1 MTKGNI
7 VIVGSGTIG
16 TSLAF
21 VSALYGWNTWLVGRR
36 QESIDIAMRNC
47 EQSYRELAD
56 ARLLPGEA
64 AEKWKD
70 RLEYSVE
77 LSSFCCEAEIVLEA
91 VSEDIDVKRD
101 LFCQLEEI
109 VKKDCLLASS
119 TSGLPVDGIANSC
132 KHKDRAGVAH
142 FANPPHLMPTV
153 EVVPGT
159 HTSHETMNRLCSYV
173 KSLGKTPVRLKKD
186 LPGHLFNRIQFAM
199 LREAMALVRDDVAEP
214 EDIDNIVKQGLALR
228 LAAEGPLQKMDLA
241 TLDLVCS
248 VSEYLFPEL
257 DASTE
262 PEYLRQLLAQG
273 YHGSKSGR
281 GFYDWTEEEA
291 DAVIAERNQEVI
303 RHLKRMRSNR

>member
-21 VSALYGWNTWLVGRR
+21 VSALYGWNTSLVGRR
-36 QESIDIAMRNC
+36 QESIDIAVRNC

-56 ARLLPGEA
+56 AKLLPGKA
-64 AEKWKD
+64 AEKWRD

-77 LSSFCCEAEIVLEA
+77 LSPFCREADIVLEA
-91 VSEDIDVKRD
+91 VSEDLDVKRD
-101 LFCQLEEI
+101 LFCKLEEI
-109 VKKDCLLASS
+109 VQKDCLLASS
-119 TSGLPVDGIANSC
+119 TSGLPVDAIANSC
-132 KHKDRAGVAH
+132 KYKDRTGVAH
-142 FANPPHLMPTV
+142 FANPPHLMPAV

-159 HTSHETMNRLCSYV
+159 HTSPETMNRLCSYV
-173 KSLGKTPVRLKKD
+173 ETLGKTAIRLKKD

-199 LREAMALVRDDVAEP
+199 MREAMALVRDDVAEP
-214 EDIDNIVKQGLALR
+214 EDIDNVVKQGLALR

-262 PEYLRQLLAQG
+262 PEYLRQMLAQG
-273 YHGSKSGR
+273 HHGSKSGR
-281 GFYDWTEEEA
+281 GFYDWTGEEA
-291 DAVIAERNQEVI
+291 DTVITERNQEVI
-303 RHLKRMRSNR
+303 RHLKRMKSSR